1 MIWKLIKNITVT
13 MLVYLLTGN
22 AHSELKKM
30 EGSAYEEGD
39 EFVLMAYS
47 DSPSVYVRIDSVN
60 NHPFLEIYYD
70 LSFHGICFR
79 NIMFSNSD
87 SVSQGLFN
95 VQISPDG
102 FKRSIV
108 STPVDKERSLKCTD
122 SLAEDSEEVKRS
134 ILLGGAGVRLSPL
147 DSNLGVTQSQSVI
160 KIIHN

>member
-1 MIWKLIKNITVT
+1 MTRKSTLNIAVT
-13 MLVYLLTGN
+13 ILVYLLIGN
-22 AHSELKKM
+22 ANSEFKKI
-30 EGSAYEEGD
+30 EGQAYKEGD
-39 EFVLMAYS
+39 EFVLTAYN

-70 LSFHGICFR
+70 LSFHGVCFR

-147 DSNLGVTQSQSVI
+147 DSKLGVTQSQSVI